1 MDMEELMNLLV
12 KDESPSQ
19 ISDGIKDQL
28 FARSAEKLQ
37 NIRPEVAASIFDDG
51 ADVDFDAETGTQEF
65 ESDVDLDSDGDTE
78 IE

>member
-1 MDMEELMNLLV
+1 MDMDELMDLLV

-37 NIRPEVAASIFDDG
+37 GIRPQVAASLFDNDIN
-51 ADVDFDAETGTQEF
+51 FDEDQPVEP
-65 ESDVDLDSDGDTE
+65 ESDVNLDSEETE
-78 IE
+78 

>member
-1 MDMEELMNLLV
+1 MDMEELMDLLV

-28 FARSAEKLQ
+28 FSRSAEKIQ
-37 NIRPEVAASIFDDG
+37 SFRPEVAASIFDDG
-51 ADVDFDAETGTQEF
+51 
-65 ESDVDLDSDGDTE
+65 VDLDSPGEESELNSDINLDGNE

>member
-1 MDMEELMNLLV
+1 MDMDELMDLLV

-28 FARSAEKLQ
+28 FSRSAEKLQ
-37 NIRPEVAASIFDDG
+37 AIRPQVAASLFDDG
-51 ADVDFDAETGTQEF
+51 IDFDASEEENTEFDADVDLG
-65 ESDVDLDSDGDTE
+65 GTE

>member
-1 MDMEELMNLLV
+1 MDMEELMDLLV

-37 NIRPEVAASIFDDG
+37 GIRPQVAASLFDDG
-51 ADVDFDAETGTQEF
+51 VDFDAEEPTEF
-65 ESDVDLDSDGDTE
+65 ESDVNLDDSEE

>member
-1 MDMEELMNLLV
+1 MDMEELMDLLV

-28 FARSAEKLQ
+28 FSKSAEKIQ
-37 NIRPEVAASIFDDG
+37 SFRPEVAASIFDDG
-51 ADVDFDAETGTQEF
+51 
-65 ESDVDLDSDGDTE
+65 VDLDLPGEESELNSDVNLDGNE